1 MCSQPRV
8 IFMAWQVGD
17 TDFMI
22 TYQLVSFDLDGT
34 LVDTAGEIAEAAN
47 LALEAHGVRRR
58 SVNEITLLIGA
69 GTRELMRRLLAIC
82 VADVPQLHQTVQFDA
97 LMASFDHYY
106 ASIFGSAARPY
117 PGCHDALA
125 QLRAAGVL
133 LACVTNKEIRHTHAV
148 LVAAQLDGCFDLT
161 VGGDSLAH
169 KKPHASVLQHVLT
182 VLGVDAGR
190 AAHVG
195 DSAIDV
201 QAARNAGLTAWA
213 VPYGYNA
220 GQPIADANPD
230 RIFANLQQVADHV
243 LTQRLVQKP
252 NAMSS
257 I

>member
-1 MCSQPRV
+1 MS
-8 IFMAWQVGD
+8 
-17 TDFMI
+17 

-58 SVNEITLLIGA
+58 AVGEITLLIGA

-82 VADVPQLHQTVQFDA
+82 VADEPRLHQIVKFDA
-97 LMASFDHYY
+97 VMASFDCYY
-106 ASIFGSAARPY
+106 AATCGSLARPY
-117 PGCHDALA
+117 AGCHEALS

-148 LVAAQLDGCFDLT
+148 LSAAQLDGCFDLR
-161 VGGDSLAH
+161 VGGDSLAY

-195 DSAIDV
+195 DSSIDV

-220 GQPIADANPD
+220 GQPIADARPD

-243 LTQRLVQKP
+243 LAQRLVETS